1 VVINIDPNVVYG
13 ILVAIVLII
22 LIIEF
27 PRILRARSSRISN
40 SIEEDPTERD
50 TQQWKRDDQM

>member
-1 VVINIDPNVVYG
+1 MVINIDPNVVYG

-27 PRILRARSSRISN
+27 PRILRARGSRISN
-40 SIEEDPTERD
+40 PIEEDPTEKD
-50 TQQWKRDDQM
+50 TQQWRREDLT